1 MSAYLHAFGAH
12 LPERVV
18 TNAELAERTGKTAEW
33 IESASGIQERRW
45 AAPDTSIAAMGVA
58 AAESCLKTADFPTN
72 KIGMLIV
79 ASGSGARGFPG
90 PAAAIADRLCL
101 LSVPALDLPMA
112 SAGSLFGL
120 ALAMRLTETYGDIL
134 VVASEKMSPLCETE
148 PLDPNTAILFGD
160 GAGAALVSSRPGRWR
175 MLDAALHTDGQYRE
189 DLAFDGTGPLRMNGL
204 TVILQA
210 ARKIPA
216 SIEEVLARQNLS
228 AQQVTA
234 FLLHQANLNLLTRV
248 AKALNVGPEKI
259 FANVQ
264 RYGNTSSAS
273 MLIAATEWAETNPG
287 KGPIVFSAF
296 GAGFH
301 WGALVA
307 DSAD

>member
-12 LPERVV
+12 LPGQVV
-18 TNAELAERTGKTAEW
+18 TNAELAGRTGRTAEW
-33 IESASGIQERRW
+33 IESVSGIQERRW
-45 AAPDTSIAAMGVA
+45 ASSEESVASMGVA
-58 AAESCLKTADFPTN
+58 AAGKCLKKAGISAE
-72 KIGMLIV
+72 KLGLLIV
-79 ASGSGARGFPG
+79 ASGSAARGFPG
-90 PAAAIADRLCL
+90 PAAEIADRLCL
-101 LSVPALDLPMA
+101 DGVPALDLPMA

-120 ALAMRLTETYGDIL
+120 AMAMRLTETHGDVL
-134 VVASEKMSPLCETE
+134 VVAAEKMSALIETE

-160 GAGAALVSSRPGRWR
+160 GAGAALVSARPGRWR
-175 MLDAALHTDGQYRE
+175 MLDAVLHSDGKYRV
-189 DLAFDGTGPLRMNGL
+189 DLACEMPGPLRMNGL

-210 ARKIPA
+210 SRKIPS
-216 SIEEVLARQNLS
+216 SIEEVLSRQNIS

-234 FLLHQANLNLLTRV
+234 YLLHQANLNLLTRV
-248 AKALNVGPEKI
+248 AKALGVSPEKV

-273 MLIAATEWAETNPG
+273 MLIAASEWSEAQAGP
-287 KGPIVFSAF
+287 GPIVFSAF

-307 DSAD
+307 TAEA